1 MVQIWCRV
9 MLYCCIDSGV
19 LAVCLYN
26 TLLQL
31 VWFSVHIIDCVCM
44 FCAVCVVLTSVNATL
59 LIVNSSGAIFMD
71 SNLEECDRV
80 LSQAFFSKDG
90 ADVLSA
96 WTHFVSHP
104 LQASEQLCL
113 YMCAM

>member
-1 MVQIWCRV
+1 
-9 MLYCCIDSGV
+9 
-19 LAVCLYN
+19 
-26 TLLQL
+26 
-31 VWFSVHIIDCVCM
+31 
-44 FCAVCVVLTSVNATL
+44 
-59 LIVNSSGAIFMD
+59 MD